1 VTSPISRIC
10 PGQISREM
18 KVIDKYMTR
27 INLDYP
33 VEKLTT
39 KHLIA
44 EHREIK
50 RIPNQVVS
58 GRVKVKH
65 IDKFCLGKG
74 HVHFFTD
81 RLGYLLKRYK
91 QVYQECLYRGFNVQ
105 DYSGAWV
112 GVPPELM
119 NDYQSTAEDRKL
131 IEDRIRERLEL

>member
-1 VTSPISRIC
+1 
-10 PGQISREM
+10 
-18 KVIDKYMTR
+18 MTR

-65 IDKFCLGKG
+65 IEKFCLGKG

-91 QVYQECLYRGFNVQ
+91 QVYQECIYRGFNVQ

-112 GVPPELM
+112 GVPNSLM
-119 NDYQSTAEDRKL
+119 NDYQSTAVDRKL
-131 IEDRIRERLEL
+131 IEDRIRERLAV